1 MSKKCRMRVEVL
13 SAMINCYVNQYAE
26 LVWIVWD
33 TCTIDR
39 FVELSQWSTRAH
51 IRTETHTHMHTH
63 FVYESHKVANILL
76 LLAKYVWTMIKL
88 LARSIAMWAKHEG
101 RRKRGRRR
109 EKKKE
114 ISRALALCLR
124 LLVANCFNRKPQFQS
139 VSRSDP
145 KSDRTEPKR
154 DAMWCAALCSAPLE
168 RTIDRSSASKYRFR
182 PYLMINIG
190 NRTYLNL
197 PVIIIVSACSC
208 ICISSCICICS
219 WFWLCVARV
228 CCTAATTLATDR
240 GNMSDGDRL
249 WQPPRDM
256 RHFCSDCAAS
266 HGCCCCC
273 CCCLNKF

>member
-1 MSKKCRMRVEVL
+1 
-13 SAMINCYVNQYAE
+13 
-26 LVWIVWD
+26 
-33 TCTIDR
+33 
-39 FVELSQWSTRAH
+39 
-51 IRTETHTHMHTH
+51 MHTH

-154 DAMWCAALCSAPLE
+154 DAM
-168 RTIDRSSASKYRFR
+168 
-182 PYLMINIG
+182 
-190 NRTYLNL
+190 
-197 PVIIIVSACSC
+197 
-208 ICISSCICICS
+208 
-219 WFWLCVARV
+219 
-228 CCTAATTLATDR
+228 
-240 GNMSDGDRL
+240 
-249 WQPPRDM
+249 
-256 RHFCSDCAAS
+256 
-266 HGCCCCC
+266 
-273 CCCLNKF
+273 

>member
-1 MSKKCRMRVEVL
+1 MSKKCRMRLEVL

-51 IRTETHTHMHTH
+51 KRTETHTHTCTPTLYMNH
-63 FVYESHKVANILL
+63 
-76 LLAKYVWTMIKL
+76 IKWQIFCCCWPNMCGL
-88 LARSIAMWAKHEG
+88 WSNCWLDRLPCGRSMKAEERGGEG
-101 RRKRGRRR
+101 GRRR
-109 EKKKE
+109 RRSAE
-114 ISRALALCLR
+114 LALCLR

-208 ICISSCICICS
+208 ICISCCICICS
-219 WFWLCVARV
+219 WFCVARV

>member
-1 MSKKCRMRVEVL
+1 MSRENNNKVIWEQQSDNNKIIIKKKKLRKQIQWNQCKFIRKVKRKKWNVIALRGTLEMSKKCRMRLEVL

-109 EKKKE
+109 EKTKE
-114 ISRALALCLR
+114 ISRARALFT
-124 LLVANCFNRKPQFQS
+124 LVGGQLFQ
-139 VSRSDP
+139 
-145 KSDRTEPKR
+145 
-154 DAMWCAALCSAPLE
+154 
-168 RTIDRSSASKYRFR
+168 
-182 PYLMINIG
+182 
-190 NRTYLNL
+190 
-197 PVIIIVSACSC
+197 
-208 ICISSCICICS
+208 
-219 WFWLCVARV
+219 
-228 CCTAATTLATDR
+228 
-240 GNMSDGDRL
+240 
-249 WQPPRDM
+249 
-256 RHFCSDCAAS
+256 
-266 HGCCCCC
+266 
-273 CCCLNKF
+273 